1 MSDSSAKQLL
11 VLVAYTDTWHERP
24 LYEAIVAAL
33 QKSGVAGASVFPGT
47 MGYGSHGYVHR
58 KGLFGVSAE
67 KPVAII
73 AIDAEPKLRAAAEAI
88 RPMVREGL
96 IALSDIE
103 VILQTPERGEHNT

>member
-1 MSDSSAKQLL
+1 VSGSSTKQLL

-47 MGYGSHGYVHR
+47 MGYGSHGYFHR
-58 KGLFGVSAE
+58 RDLFGVSAE
-67 KPVAII
+67 KPVAIL
-73 AIDAEPKLRAAAEAI
+73 AIDAEAKLRTAAEAI

-96 IALSDIE
+96 MAMSDIE
-103 VILQTPERGEHNT
+103 VLLQVPERGGQAD